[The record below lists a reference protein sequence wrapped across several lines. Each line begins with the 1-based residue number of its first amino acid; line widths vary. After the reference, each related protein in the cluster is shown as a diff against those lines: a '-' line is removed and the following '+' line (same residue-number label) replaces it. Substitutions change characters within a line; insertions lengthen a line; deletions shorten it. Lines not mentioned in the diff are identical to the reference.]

1 MRSFHGM
8 LCLFHESAERS
19 DEMQQ
24 ESSYSM
30 QQECSHPQLRARVRL
45 RLVSSSAEKFGKKLQ
60 KGETQRTAKRPRESE
75 QAAGQGLAGCSQEGW
90 GGKCMQHR
98 RLKLLA

>member
-24 ESSYSM
+24 ESSYTM

-45 RLVSSSAEKFGKKLQ
+45 RLVSSAEKIGKKLQ
-60 KGETQRTAKRPRESE
+60 KVKTAKRPRE
-75 QAAGQGLAGCSQEGW
+75 
-90 GGKCMQHR
+90 
-98 RLKLLA
+98 